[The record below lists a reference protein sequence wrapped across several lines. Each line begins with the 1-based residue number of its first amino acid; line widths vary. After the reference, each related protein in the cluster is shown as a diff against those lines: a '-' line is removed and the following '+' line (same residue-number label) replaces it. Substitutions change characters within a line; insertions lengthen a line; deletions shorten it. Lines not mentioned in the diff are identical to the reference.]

1 MVRISRT
8 AGTRRSVT
16 GSAVS
21 SAAASAG
28 SAEFFDLLTG
38 ISPSSGVPP
47 LITNLSI
54 QSLGN
59 PSLRRGQAPFRILPA
74 HAALRHHDGHSHASA
89 GLRQPLAR
97 PLLGY
102 PGRLRNDPPRA
113 IAQLLVLGLH
123 VHHQVAVNVT

>member
-38 ISPSSGVPP
+38 ISPSSAVPP

-59 PSLRRGQAPFRILPA
+59 PSLRRGQAPFRILA
-74 HAALRHHDGHSHASA
+74 VHAPLRHHDRHAHASA

-97 PLLGY
+97 PFHGN
-102 PGRLRNDPPRA
+102 PSRLRDYPARAGARPPGAMDEKRRA
-113 IAQLLVLGLH
+113 
-123 VHHQVAVNVT
+123 